1 MSSGEPLLRV
11 DRLKVKVEDKDVL
24 RGVSLSVREGELH
37 AVMGPNGSGKSTLA
51 YTIAG
56 KPGYSVVG
64 GTIRYKGEDILGL
77 EPEERALKGIFLG
90 FQEPPPLPGVRL
102 STLMMVAVNKRMG
115 VESLTK
121 AADPRVY
128 QRLISSLERVGL
140 SAEYAHRE
148 LHVGFSGGEKK
159 RAEIAQVLV
168 LNPDLVIL
176 DEPDS
181 GLDID
186 GVRVVAEIINELRE
200 KGKGILLI
208 THYARLLRFV
218 VPDAVTVLV
227 DGEVAASGG
236 PELAQAIEEK
246 GYSALTPRGG

>member
-1 MSSGEPLLRV
+1 VSSGEPLLRV